1 MRFLIMDGDYQEF
14 LSRLYNGTPT
24 VRKLPCDQQMIIR
37 NDSLQGMC
45 DFYSSNLQQLGQEAY
60 NVWVNNEVLQ
70 RRWARE
76 NGFRS
81 GSSWRWNLRLRRGF
95 VPWIDRIQDKSWMYR
110 ILAEQIRRYK
120 PDVLV
125 NMLTGFIAP
134 EFLRDLTPRPRLVM
148 GWGNPGV
155 KECKHNSADLREVYD
170 LILAPSEGMV
180 DYFRGEGL
188 KAELLRHAFEPR
200 ILSMLGP
207 STERTIP
214 VSFIGLL
221 RGGYSE
227 RRKWLETL
235 CANTNGS
242 VFVWASSLDL
252 MGPDSP
258 IRKRL
263 QGEAWG
269 RDTYRILSMSKIS
282 LNNHHQIAGQS
293 ADNVRMYQV
302 TGVGTL
308 LLTDWKDNLHRIFE
322 TDREIVTYRTAEE
335 CIDLIRYY
343 LEHDAEREAIA
354 RAGQQRTLRE
364 HTYWHRAQEL
374 TAIARK
380 YS

>member
-1 MRFLIMDGDYQEF
+1 MRFLILDGDYRELLQ
-14 LSRLYNGTPT
+14 LLYGGTPNAH
-24 VRKLPCDQQMIIR
+24 KLTYDKQLALR
-37 NDSLQGMC
+37 HKSLQGIC
-45 DFYSSNLQQLGQEAY
+45 DFYARHLHQLGHEAC

-70 RRWARE
+70 RTWAKE
-76 NGFRS
+76 YGFRAAS
-81 GSSWRWNLRLRRGF
+81 PWRWNFRLRRGF
-95 VPWIDRIQDKSWMYR
+95 VPWVDRVPDKSWMYQ
-110 ILAEQIRRYK
+110 ILAEQVRRYK

-134 EFLRDLTPRPRLVM
+134 GFLRDLTPRPRVIM

-155 KECKHNSADLREVYD
+155 KEYKQDTAILRQVYD

-200 ILSMLGP
+200 ILSVLGP

-227 RRKWLETL
+227 RRKWLEML
-235 CANTNGS
+235 CAHTNGS

-252 MGPDSP
+252 VGRDSP
-258 IRKRL
+258 IRRRF

-269 RDTYRILSMSKIS
+269 RDTYRIFSMSKIS

-302 TGVGTL
+302 TGVGAL
-308 LLTDWKDNLHRIFE
+308 LITDWKDNLRKVFE
-322 TDREIVTYRTAEE
+322 IDKEIVTYRTAEE
-335 CIDLIRYY
+335 CIDLIHYY

-354 RAGQQRTLRE
+354 RAGQERTLRE
-364 HTYWHRAQEL
+364 HSYRNRAQEL
-374 TAIARK
+374 IEIARK
-380 YS
+380 YI